1 MIMNIPRN
9 LPQLFLLAAAL
20 LSFPAV
26 MRAQFTFVTNGGA
39 ITITGYNGS
48 PVGLDVPG
56 STNGFAVVGIGDSAF
71 KNMTTLTGVT
81 LPDSVTSVGN
91 SAFQACS
98 GLTNVTLGGGL
109 LSIGNNA
116 FQYDFKLADVSIPD
130 GVTSIGSM
138 AFFNCSGMTNI
149 SIGSGVTNIGAM
161 AFIACYGLEAI
172 NVNPANSAYGSLAG
186 VLFDKNQ
193 TTLLQYPGGKP
204 GNYTLPNSATN
215 IGDSAFASCSQLT
228 SVATGDFVVNIGTSA
243 FAGSDSLTNILLGAN
258 VTGIGGG
265 AFDSDFHL
273 TAITVA
279 SNNPAYGSEAG
290 VLFNKSRTTLLQ
302 YPGGKLGDYTPP
314 ASVVS
319 IGDNAFAGC
328 INLTNVSIGDNVT
341 NIGGGVF
348 YECVNLTNVTIGAGL
363 ASIGYDGFDQCY
375 GLLAINVA
383 PENQA
388 FSSVAGLLYDK
399 DQTRLIRCPGG
410 IAGSCT
416 IPGSVTS
423 IENYAFLNDYQV
435 DAVYFE
441 GNAPSSGSLAFDD
454 SLTVYYLP
462 GTSGWTSS
470 FGGMP
475 AVLWNPQAQVSG
487 AGANPFGFFI
497 TGGSNLTLVIEACT
511 NFANP
516 VWQPVA
522 TNTLPGGSAYFADPQ
537 WTNYPC
543 RFYRFRSQ

>member
-9 LPQLFLLAAAL
+9 LPQLFRLAAAL

-71 KNMTTLTGVT
+71 KNMPTLTGVT

-172 NVNPANSAYGSLAG
+172 NVNPANFAYGSLAG
-186 VLFDKNQ
+186 VMFDKNQ

-204 GNYTLPNSATN
+204 
-215 IGDSAFASCSQLT
+215 
-228 SVATGDFVVNIGTSA
+228 
-243 FAGSDSLTNILLGAN
+243 
-258 VTGIGGG
+258 
-265 AFDSDFHL
+265 
-273 TAITVA
+273 
-279 SNNPAYGSEAG
+279 
-290 VLFNKSRTTLLQ
+290 
-302 YPGGKLGDYTPP
+302 GDYTPP